1 MFPIVLVLTLLLGHT
16 CAGDWA
22 LPQLPLRVKKSP
34 EAEFRSLI
42 DQEATRASDSV
53 HYSSLAREDWTI
65 DFDQYRGQYVLRVGV
80 AAKEDL
86 KTLYTAAHQLD
97 VLVWEFSVSKLFI
110 DLQVSVDSGVKYLQ
124 HIMAQ
129 SPGMDLQ
136 LELLVHDLPQAVF
149 ETYALPDIDD
159 DFSVQQDLFF
169 KRYRDLKTI
178 YRWFDLLVATYP
190 DLLEV
195 EWIGQTYEGRD
206 IKAVRLTAHKS
217 EPSPEKPLKTLVI
230 TSGIHAREWISVS
243 TSCYI
248 LYRLLQDYEKGKK
261 KARLYLDSMDFLF
274 LPVMNPD
281 GYEHTWTTDR
291 LWRKNKQRTYNP
303 RCLGIDIDHSF
314 NYHFTRSEDSPCS
327 ENYPGE
333 GAFESLESSVWDRYL
348 NETKHDHPIYGYIDL
363 HSYAEEILYPYAYTC
378 SEKPRDEE
386 NLIELAYG
394 LSQSIRL
401 TSGKSYAVLSACE
414 DKGSDLLPAM
424 GAGSAL
430 DYMYHN
436 KAYWA
441 FVLKLR
447 DTGSHG
453 FLLPPKFI
461 VPVGKEIYS
470 SIKYFSSFVTDK

>member
-1 MFPIVLVLTLLLGHT
+1 MFHFLLVLTLLSGQ
-16 CAGDWA
+16 AFARDWSLLQLSFGLKK
-22 LPQLPLRVKKSP
+22 LPEVD
-34 EAEFRSLI
+34 FISLI
-42 DQEATRASDSV
+42 DQTVPRNSDSV
-53 HYSSLAREDWTI
+53 HYSSLAKEDWPI
-65 DFDQYRGQYVLRVGV
+65 DFDQYRDQYVLRVNV
-80 AAKEDL
+80 AAEEDL
-86 KTLYTAAHQLD
+86 STLYEAAHELN
-97 VLVWEFSVSKLFI
+97 VSVWEFSVSKRFI
-110 DLQVSVDSGVKYLQ
+110 DLQVSKDSGVEFLQ
-124 HIMAQ
+124 HVTARW
-129 SPGMDLQ
+129 PDMDLQ
-136 LELLVHDLPQAVF
+136 LDLVVRDLPQTVF
-149 ETYALPDIDD
+149 ETYSFPDDDD
-159 DFSVQQDLFF
+159 DFTVQEDLFF

-178 YRWFDLLVATYP
+178 YQWFDLLVATYP

-261 KARLYLDSMDFLF
+261 KARLYLDNMDFLF

-291 LWRKNKQRTYNP
+291 LWRKNKQQTYNP
-303 RCLGIDIDHSF
+303 RCYGIDIDHSF
-314 NYHFTRSEDSPCS
+314 NFHFTKSEDSPCS

-333 GAFESLESSVWDRYL
+333 GAFESLESSVWDTYL